1 VLARNGAGGSPAPGG
16 DHDQVVAI
24 VAEDSGHAPDERVPV
39 PSELACV
46 GVVDQDGVLENGYG
60 VFSGSLVRL

>member
-1 VLARNGAGGSPAPGG
+1 MAIALEDFDNAPE
-16 DHDQVVAI
+16 Q
-24 VAEDSGHAPDERVPV
+24 RVPV

-60 VFSGSLVRL
+60 VFSGFLVRL